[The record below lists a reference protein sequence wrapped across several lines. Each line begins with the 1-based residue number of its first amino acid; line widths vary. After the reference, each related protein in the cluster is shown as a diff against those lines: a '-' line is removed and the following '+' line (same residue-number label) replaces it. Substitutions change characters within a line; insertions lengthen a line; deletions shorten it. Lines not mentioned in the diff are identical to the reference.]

1 MAIDKND
8 QDPFFYFNRGNVYL
22 NLGQYEEAHEDYDRA
37 IGLSPNNP
45 KFYHSKGLAYEGKAT
60 HIMENE
66 KREDADLQ
74 EMAIEMY
81 QKSLELSENFISSR
95 FHLGLMF
102 HRTNKFHQALKC
114 FSAVLNKLPDDKTVY
129 ISRGLVYQDMGNH

>member
-22 NLGQYEEAHEDYDRA
+22 NLGQYDEAHEDYDRA

-60 HIMENE
+60 YIMEKE
-66 KREDADLQ
+66 KREDD
-74 EMAIEMY
+74 
-81 QKSLELSENFISSR
+81 EL
-95 FHLGLMF
+95 
-102 HRTNKFHQALKC
+102 
-114 FSAVLNKLPDDKTVY
+114 
-129 ISRGLVYQDMGNH
+129 